1 MYGFNVWVQCL
12 CMYFY
17 YLYGERLYVRLRAY
31 RKKKKERR
39 YRVSRD
45 TDGRQWIYVE
55 NP

>member
-1 MYGFNVWVQCL
+1 MYGFNVCVCIFTI
-12 CMYFY
+12 CTVRGYTCV
-17 YLYGERLYVRLRAY
+17 YGHIE
-31 RKKKKERR
+31 KKKERR

>member
-31 RKKKKERR
+31 REKKRKEDIACHAIPM
-39 YRVSRD
+39 VD
-45 TDGRQWIYVE
+45 NGLM
-55 NP
+55 